1 MTDIIDAA
9 SGPILLLGP
18 QTDFNEIGEALDE
31 VQAEGTIALITT
43 GWQENESEDEALIE
57 KLRRPAINLA
67 LHARSE
73 RVYAQESGY
82 AKARAARQARLQ
94 HLQRFYRMRLEAVDE
109 AAHAIGVRHVD
120 AELLEEQQSITVA
133 QMRHLD
139 DDHLSRCQKEWAAF
153 DEQWPAER
161 QTSIAR
167 ERAELAQIIDRCAAV
182 VISGGHLTALLNRLR
197 LFDVLA
203 NTGSKPIIAWSAGA
217 MCLSDRIVLFH
228 DSPPFGKNLAQMLDV
243 GLGLV
248 NNVVVMPDPSR
259 RLRTDQSGGIA
270 RFTQRMAP
278 AECVGM
284 DKGARLLF
292 KQGQLQSAFADRLL
306 PSGEFQRG
314 WRL

>member
-153 DEQWPAER
+153 DEQWPAKRFGE
-161 QTSIAR
+161 I
-167 ERAELAQIIDRCAAV
+167 
-182 VISGGHLTALLNRLR
+182 
-197 LFDVLA
+197 LA
-203 NTGSKPIIAWSAGA
+203 NP
-217 MCLSDRIVLFH
+217 
-228 DSPPFGKNLAQMLDV
+228 LD
-243 GLGLV
+243 
-248 NNVVVMPDPSR
+248 
-259 RLRTDQSGGIA
+259 A
-270 RFTQRMAP
+270 RPRAS
-278 AECVGM
+278 
-284 DKGARLLF
+284 
-292 KQGQLQSAFADRLL
+292 QLQSSIRIGSLPGDRAKDLQL
-306 PSGEFQRG
+306 AESEL
-314 WRL
+314 W